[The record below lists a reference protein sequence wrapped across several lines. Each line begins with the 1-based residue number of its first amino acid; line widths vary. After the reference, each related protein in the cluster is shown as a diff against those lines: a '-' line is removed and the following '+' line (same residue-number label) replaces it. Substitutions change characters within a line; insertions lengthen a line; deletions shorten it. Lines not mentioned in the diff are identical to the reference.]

1 FIEVGT
7 STPKPQTGNPFPRV
21 FRLDEDRAVINRYGF
36 NSLGHG
42 ELESN
47 LQRQVPLIKRKN
59 IIVGVNL
66 GANKLSENKI
76 DDYLE
81 GLRRFYHLDMVKY
94 FVINISSPNTPGL
107 REFESKH
114 LEKLLELVLYEKKLL
129 EDKYHLQKPLL
140 VKFSPDLNNDQVNY
154 IAKVLKKF
162 HHKDKNRSRLD
173 GLIISNT
180 TISRPES
187 LKSSSNLLKEQ
198 GGLSGPPLKHIS
210 TEVIGKLFQLTD
222 GKIPIIG
229 VGGIESGSDAF
240 EKIKA
245 GASLLQLYT
254 SMMYYG
260 PPIANKVKNELAT
273 ILRNNGYKNY
283 TEAIGIDFRDKSKD
297 QSPK

>member
-1 FIEVGT
+1 MSKKLKSLFVISLGAGVTFLGYNMYVGDQRFYENLVIPM
-7 STPKPQTGNPFPRV
+7 SKIFSRTGNPFPRV

-107 REFESKH
+107 REFEK
-114 LEKLLELVLYEKKLL
+114 LVLYEKKLL

-140 VKFSPDLNNDQVNY
+140 VKFSPDLNNDQQ
-154 IAKVLKKF
+154 
-162 HHKDKNRSRLD
+162 LD

-283 TEAIGIDFRDKSKD
+283 TEAIGIDFRDK
-297 QSPK
+297 